1 MKGKGNV
8 LVWFWGK
15 PVEELIYVYIH
26 NPNLSPLKFYATSH
40 IIYLYMIFFS
50 INHQVRKI
58 FSLLWLILV
67 HCHTFCLFFCLE
79 PSPWLTNFFYPFH
92 LFLSVVL
99 CFHNSMLY
107 VLYFMYMY
115 WPRFPFSFV
124 LISMY
129 IGKSFTLTITISTS
143 PPQITTYNKAI
154 KGKIILGWI
163 LEFTWLDIYWI
174 FLFFSCLIAIW
185 NFSCYGWWFFR
196 WNLCNKLFKYEI
208 LWTTVT
214 VDGPR

>member
-1 MKGKGNV
+1 MY
-8 LVWFWGK
+8 WFDFEVNQLRSSYMFIFITLTS
-15 PVEELIYVYIH
+15 PPLNFMPLHILYTYIW
-26 NPNLSPLKFYATSH
+26 
-40 IIYLYMIFFS
+40 IFFFQLTIKS
-50 INHQVRKI
+50 EK

-174 FLFFSCLIAIW
+174 FLFFSCLIVIW
-185 NFSCYGWWFFR
+185 IFSCYGWWFIDEIVATNY
-196 WNLCNKLFKYEI
+196 WN
-208 LWTTVT
+208 T
-214 VDGPR
+214 